1 MIIVVTPYVELEDR
15 HIDRL
20 CTIEGQIAGVILRT
34 PMQTQHL
41 ESWLS
46 KLLANGFPKSKVIIH
61 TDLALAMKLSISNVH
76 FKEGDP
82 RAAILKKEHPHFRV
96 SMSTHSAARIRQAKA
111 EQLDFVLFGHLF
123 QTPSKPDL
131 PPRTQT
137 EIVEALAIDFPIVAL
152 GGITADTVQQV
163 SSHFTGIACISSAF
177 THELQTFKRMV
188 HDWSLKKVK

>member
-1 MIIVVTPYVELEDR
+1 MIIVITPYVELNNR
-15 HIDRL
+15 HIERL
-20 CTIEGQIAGVILRT
+20 CNIEGQIAGVILRT
-34 PMQTQHL
+34 PMQTPHL
-41 ESWLS
+41 ERWTL

-61 TDLALAMKLSISNVH
+61 TDLALAIKLGISNVH

-82 RAAILKKEHPHFRV
+82 RAAILKKENPHYQV
-96 SMSTHSAARIRQAKA
+96 SMSTHSAARIRHAKI

-131 PPRTQT
+131 PPRTET
-137 EIVEALAIDFPIVAL
+137 EIAEALAIDFPIVAL
-152 GGITADTVQQV
+152 GGITADTVQHV